1 MTSFRYLLY
10 GLHLRSSIAIDG
22 LDSLESPVISDCEI
36 RMGEVPSL
44 DDAMAI
50 DTTAYIV
57 DEPHMRIERSRR
69 EPGTYVFAFADGTRF
84 RLDEYGRVITTSWQ
98 STREDMSTYLVGPVL
113 AFVVR
118 LRGTLALHASALST
132 DGWRALLLAG
142 PPGVGKS
149 TMAAAFVLRGA
160 IMLTDDVAAIE
171 WRDDGIPRVW
181 PGYARLRLWADS
193 AAALFGSADALPML
207 TPTWEKRFVDVRASF
222 ASRAMPIGAIVML
235 AGRDKATR
243 VRRLQGH
250 EAAMATLVRTSLT
263 HLLDAEQRRRE
274 LDQVARL
281 VEAVPVLE
289 VTARDDLAETG
300 ELVDAIAAALL

>member
-118 LRGTLALHASALST
+118 LRGSNGATTAFPACCLATPVCGS
-132 DGWRALLLAG
+132 G
-142 PPGVGKS
+142 P
-149 TMAAAFVLRGA
+149 T
-160 IMLTDDVAAIE
+160 
-171 WRDDGIPRVW
+171 PRPRSSVR
-181 PGYARLRLWADS
+181 P
-193 AAALFGSADALPML
+193 
-207 TPTWEKRFVDVRASF
+207 TPCRC
-222 ASRAMPIGAIVML
+222 
-235 AGRDKATR
+235 
-243 VRRLQGH
+243 
-250 EAAMATLVRTSLT
+250 
-263 HLLDAEQRRRE
+263 
-274 LDQVARL
+274 
-281 VEAVPVLE
+281 
-289 VTARDDLAETG
+289 
-300 ELVDAIAAALL
+300 